1 MTISCAAWAGT
12 LASAAQPS
20 VRFPFSNERPLIVAA
35 THWQAGPD
43 MKATFMAC
51 SAALYSLFLIQ
62 ACGRYRQTSVWT
74 LEPSTPAEVRSSHA
88 PIATLDRGD
97 IAPYD
102 GRSLADAVERLR
114 PNWLRANPSTRI
126 NSEAVKPALYV
137 NDVADGE
144 ISGLGTIPSESVVDV
159 RLLSRSEAW
168 ARFGASCR
176 CPGGAILVRTRR
188 NE

>member
-1 MTISCAAWAGT
+1 MRVTF
-12 LASAAQPS
+12 LAYP
-20 VRFPFSNERPLIVAA
+20 
-35 THWQAGPD
+35 
-43 MKATFMAC
+43 
-51 SAALYSLFLIQ
+51 AALYGLFLVQ
-62 ACGRYRQTSVWT
+62 ACGRYPQTSLST
-74 LEPSTPAEVRSSHA
+74 LESSTTTEARSPRAS
-88 PIATLDRGD
+88 IATLERRD

-126 NSEAVKPALYV
+126 NSEAVKPVLYV

-144 ISGLGTIPSESVVDV
+144 IGGLGTIPSESVIDV

-176 CPGGAILVRTRR
+176 CSGGAILVRTRR